1 MDGKLP
7 PKYGEYPFN
16 IYGSQTPSA
25 IFLCNL
31 VDVYGMTEM
40 QNAPGTVDEYPN
52 WRVKL
57 PVPVDDM
64 AHQGDLKN
72 FLHTLKRYR

>member
-1 MDGKLP
+1 MANTHLIFMV
-7 PKYGEYPFN
+7 PKPQVRF
-16 IYGSQTPSA
+16 
-25 IFLCNL
+25 FLCNL

-64 AHQGDLKN
+64 SHQGDLKN